1 MSYTD
6 QQIEFLCRFENGNKW
21 SLAQEDN
28 LELLLML
35 DSDGLLSHHEDTKP
49 DWITLSEKG
58 KQVVFNY
65 REKKLA
71 KENHIKELAKAD
83 ADKKADRA
91 IEHRF
96 QLINSLLTAAIGG
109 AITLFVE
116 HFFAIVSFIKG
127 LFH

>member
-6 QQIEFLCRFENGNKW
+6 QQIEFLCRFENGNNW

-65 REKKLA
+65 REKLHMLEKVA
-71 KENHIKELAKAD
+71 RQESENK
-83 ADKKADRA
+83 RQQ
-91 IEHRF
+91 RF
-96 QLINSLLTAAIGG
+96 ENKVAVTNILITVVVYILGLIS
-109 AITLFVE
+109 E
-116 HFFAIVSFIKG
+116 HFGNFIG
-127 LFH
+127 MFISLFH